1 VTADYDKAAVL
12 AQVAERRRRNEER
25 VAELGLLEP
34 DAIAASLRE
43 VEVQRRKRRAARA
56 GQLDLG
62 GAA

>member
-1 VTADYDKAAVL
+1 VADDFDREAVL
-12 AQVAERRRRNEER
+12 AQVAERRRRNDER

-34 DAIAASLRE
+34 GAIAASIRE
-43 VEVQRRKRRAARA
+43 GEDRRRANAAEQR